1 MEETIINEPTLFQ
14 VLVSSPT
21 TYIVLLIIVLTI
33 VGLKMEKSSPKC
45 CGSNKTSSSK
55 PKRARGKKGK
65 YVGDDPKTAK
75 NEAWV
80 GGKAPKKKA
89 TKKTPA
95 KKTPAKKTPAKKTP
109 TKKAV
114 KKAVIKRT
122 PKKGG
127 K

>member
-1 MEETIINEPTLFQ
+1 MKEIIINEPSLFQ

-21 TYIVLLIIVLTI
+21 TYIVLAIIALTI
-33 VGLKMEKSSPKC
+33 VELKRSTNC
-45 CGSNKTSSSK
+45 CKANKTSSPSK

-65 YVGDDPKTAK
+65 YLADDPTTPNK
-75 NEAWV
+75 NEAWE
-80 GGKAPKKKA
+80 GGKAPKKRAK
-89 TKKTPA
+89 KKTA
-95 KKTPAKKTPAKKTP
+95 

-114 KKAVIKRT
+114 KKRT

>member
-1 MEETIINEPTLFQ
+1 MEEVIINEPTLFQ

-21 TYIVLLIIVLTI
+21 TYIVLVIIALTI
-33 VGLKMEKSSPKC
+33 VGLKREKSSPKC
-45 CGSNKTSSSK
+45 CESNKTSTPSK
-55 PKRARGKKGK
+55 PKRARTNKGK
-65 YVGDDPKTAK
+65 YKADNPKTAK

-89 TKKTPA
+89 TKKTP
-95 KKTPAKKTPAKKTP
+95 

-114 KKAVIKRT
+114 KKRT
-122 PKKGG
+122 PKKSG

>member
-1 MEETIINEPTLFQ
+1 MEETIINEPSLFQ

-21 TYIVLLIIVLTI
+21 TYIVLLVIVLTI

-45 CGSNKTSSSK
+45 CGSNKTSSTSQ

-65 YVGDDPKTAK
+65 YKADDPKTAK

-89 TKKTPA
+89 TKKTP
-95 KKTPAKKTPAKKTP
+95 

-114 KKAVIKRT
+114 KKRT

>member
-1 MEETIINEPTLFQ
+1 MEETIINAPTLFE

-21 TYIVLLIIVLTI
+21 TYIVLLVIALTI

-45 CGSNKTSSSK
+45 CGSNKTSSSSK

-65 YVGDDPKTAK
+65 YLGDDPKTPK
-75 NEAWV
+75 NEAWK

-89 TKKTPA
+89 TKKTPVKKA
-95 KKTPAKKTPAKKTP
+95 PVKKAPVKKTPAKK
-109 TKKAV
+109 AV
-114 KKAVIKRT
+114 KKRT

>member
-33 VGLKMEKSSPKC
+33 VGLKKDKSSPKC
-45 CGSNKTSSSK
+45 CESNKTSSPSK
-55 PKRARGKKGK
+55 PKRARTNKGK
-65 YVGDDPKTAK
+65 YKADNPKTAK
-75 NEAWV
+75 NEAWE

-89 TKKTPA
+89 TKKAPA
-95 KKTPAKKTPAKKTP
+95 KKKPS
-109 TKKAV
+109 

>member
-1 MEETIINEPTLFQ
+1 MEEVIINEPTLFQ

-21 TYIVLLIIVLTI
+21 TYIVLVIIALTI
-33 VGLKMEKSSPKC
+33 VGLKREKSSPKC
-45 CGSNKTSSSK
+45 CESNKTSSPSK
-55 PKRARGKKGK
+55 PKRARKNGK

-89 TKKTPA
+89 R
-95 KKTPAKKTPAKKTP
+95 
-109 TKKAV
+109 KKAV
-114 KKAVIKRT
+114 KKPVKKAVKKRT

>member
-21 TYIVLLIIVLTI
+21 TYVFLLVIVLTI
-33 VGLKMEKSSPKC
+33 VGLKMEKSSPK
-45 CGSNKTSSSK
+45 SKKANKTSTPSK

-65 YVGDDPKTAK
+65 YKADDPKTAK
-75 NEAWV
+75 NEAWE

-95 KKTPAKKTPAKKTP
+95 KKTPAKK
-109 TKKAV
+109 KAV
-114 KKAVIKRT
+114 KKRT

>member
-1 MEETIINEPTLFQ
+1 MEEVIINEPTLFQ

-21 TYIVLLIIVLTI
+21 TYIVLLIIGMTI
-33 VGLKMEKSSPKC
+33 YQLKKGKSSPKC
-45 CGSNKTSSSK
+45 CEPNKTSTPSK
-55 PKRARGKKGK
+55 PKRARTKSGK
-65 YVGDDPKTAK
+65 YVKDNPKTAK

-89 TKKTPA
+89 V
-95 KKTPAKKTPAKKTP
+95 KKTP

-114 KKAVIKRT
+114 KKRT
-122 PKKGG
+122 PKKSG

>member
-21 TYIVLLIIVLTI
+21 TYIVLLVIVLTI
-33 VGLKMEKSSPKC
+33 IGLKMEKSSPKC
-45 CGSNKTSSSK
+45 CGSNKTLTPSK
-55 PKRARGKKGK
+55 PKRARKKGK
-65 YVGDDPKTAK
+65 YLGDDPKTAK

-95 KKTPAKKTPAKKTP
+95 KKTPAKKTP

-114 KKAVIKRT
+114 KKAVKKRT

>member
-21 TYIVLLIIVLTI
+21 TYIVLLVIVLTI

-55 PKRARGKKGK
+55 PRRARGKKGK
-65 YVGDDPKTAK
+65 YLADDPKTAK
-75 NEAWV
+75 NEAWE

-95 KKTPAKKTPAKKTP
+95 KKTAKKAPAKKTPAKK
-109 TKKAV
+109 AV
-114 KKAVIKRT
+114 KKRT

>member
-1 MEETIINEPTLFQ
+1 MEEVIINEPTLFQ

-21 TYIVLLIIVLTI
+21 TYIVLVIIALTI
-33 VGLKMEKSSPKC
+33 VGLKREKSSPKC
-45 CGSNKTSSSK
+45 CESNKTSSPSK
-55 PKRARGKKGK
+55 PKRARKNGK

-80 GGKAPKKKA
+80 GGKAPKKNA
-89 TKKTPA
+89 R
-95 KKTPAKKTPAKKTP
+95 
-109 TKKAV
+109 KKAV
-114 KKAVIKRT
+114 KKPVKKAVKKRT

>member
-33 VGLKMEKSSPKC
+33 VGLKKGKSSPKC
-45 CGSNKTSSSK
+45 CGSNKTSSPSK
-55 PKRARGKKGK
+55 PKRARTNKGK
-65 YVGDDPKTAK
+65 YKADDPKTAK

-95 KKTPAKKTPAKKTP
+95 KKTPS
-109 TKKAV
+109 KKAV
-114 KKAVIKRT
+114 KKRT

>member
-1 MEETIINEPTLFQ
+1 MEETIINAPTLFQ

-21 TYIVLLIIVLTI
+21 TYIVLLVVALTI
-33 VGLKMEKSSPKC
+33 VGLKREKSSTKC
-45 CGSNKTSSSK
+45 CGSNKTSSPSE
-55 PKRARGKKGK
+55 PKRARGNKGK
-65 YVGDDPKTAK
+65 YLADDPKTPK
-75 NEAWV
+75 NEAWQ

-95 KKTPAKKTPAKKTP
+95 KKTPAKKVPAKKT
-109 TKKAV
+109 V
-114 KKAVIKRT
+114 KKRT

>member
-1 MEETIINEPTLFQ
+1 MEETIINSPTLFE

-21 TYIVLLIIVLTI
+21 TYIVLLVIVLTI
-33 VGLKMEKSSPKC
+33 IGLKMEKSSPKC
-45 CGSNKTSSSK
+45 CESNKTSSPSK

-65 YVGDDPKTAK
+65 YLADDPKTAK
-75 NEAWV
+75 NEAWK

-89 TKKTPA
+89 TKKTP
-95 KKTPAKKTPAKKTP
+95 
-109 TKKAV
+109 TKKKAS

>member
-1 MEETIINEPTLFQ
+1 MEETIINEPSLFQ

-21 TYIVLLIIVLTI
+21 TYIVLLVIVLTI

-45 CGSNKTSSSK
+45 CGSNKTSSTSK

-65 YVGDDPKTAK
+65 YKADNPKTAK

-95 KKTPAKKTPAKKTP
+95 KKTPAKK
-109 TKKAV
+109 AV
-114 KKAVIKRT
+114 KKRT

>member
-21 TYIVLLIIVLTI
+21 TYILLLVIVLTI

-65 YVGDDPKTAK
+65 YLADDPKTAK
-75 NEAWV
+75 NEAWK

-95 KKTPAKKTPAKKTP
+95 KKTPAKKAPAKKTP
-109 TKKAV
+109 AKKAV
-114 KKAVIKRT
+114 KKRT